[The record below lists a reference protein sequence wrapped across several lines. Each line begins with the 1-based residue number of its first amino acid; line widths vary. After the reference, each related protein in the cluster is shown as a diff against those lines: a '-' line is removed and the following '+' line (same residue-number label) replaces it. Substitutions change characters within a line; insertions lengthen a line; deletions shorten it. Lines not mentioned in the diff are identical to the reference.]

1 MRSRPLTSD
10 EQVLAAATK
19 AAVQAAGGLD
29 VCERETG
36 KSDSQLSRCCS
47 PHSPDSITIRDAV
60 IIESIGHGN
69 AGHPPILR
77 AMARLLGFVVVP
89 LPSVPGGDN
98 NLLRTVADM
107 MAELGDVATEVA
119 DALRD
124 DGKCDAR
131 EARRILIQ
139 LDEHDTVSARL
150 RAELNAIV
158 AKEGK

>member
-1 MRSRPLTSD
+1 MRDRGLTTD
-10 EQVLAAATK
+10 EQVLARATK
-19 AAVQAAGGLD
+19 GGVQAAGGLD
-29 VCERETG
+29 ICERETG

-47 PHSPDSITIRDAV
+47 TSLPDSISIRDAV
-60 IIESIGHGN
+60 IIDAIGVGK
-69 AGHPPILR
+69 AGHPHILR
-77 AMARLLGFVVVP
+77 AQARILGFLCVPQPSIPGSDDRLLK
-89 LPSVPGGDN
+89 
-98 NLLRTVADM
+98 TVAEM

-124 DGKCDAR
+124 DGECDAR